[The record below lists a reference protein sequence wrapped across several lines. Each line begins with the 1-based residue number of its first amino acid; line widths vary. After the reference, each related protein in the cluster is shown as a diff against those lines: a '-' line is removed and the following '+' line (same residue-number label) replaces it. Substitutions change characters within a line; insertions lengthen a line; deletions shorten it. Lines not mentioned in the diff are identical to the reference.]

1 MRCTDTEKNLLLKQ
15 LRKSRDEIIRSKMMM
30 EAVASDEGDDDTV
43 EGLEEMATSLESHI
57 DAIVKSELIDD
68 DEEDEDDEEKEN

>member
-1 MRCTDTEKNLLLKQ
+1 MRCTETEKSLLLKQ

-43 EGLEEMATSLESHI
+43 EDLEEMATSLENHI

-68 DEEDEDDEEKEN
+68 DEEDEDDDEKEN